1 MKIKFKKFKLEDV
14 PLYYKW
20 CDKPYI
26 KKLWFKEGYE
36 PKEAILD
43 KIKGNGISYPFI
55 IKLNNKSIGYIQFWD
70 CIFPTEIFP
79 NEKEGTYGVD
89 LFIGE
94 EECLNR
100 GIGTATMKAFVKKV
114 FCEVDANKIVIDPS
128 ETNKRAIKCYEK
140 IGFIFTR
147 KAFDGTEIL
156 HIMEIKKENF
166 IKNRRS

>member
-1 MKIKFKKFKLEDV
+1 MKIEFKNFALDDV

-26 KKLWFKEGYE
+26 KELWFKEGYE

-55 IKLNNKSIGYIQFWD
+55 IKLNNESIGYIQFWD
-70 CIFPTEIFP
+70 CTCSTEIFP
-79 NEKEGTYGVD
+79 NEKKGTYGVD

-94 EECLNR
+94 ERYLNH
-100 GIGTATMKAFVKKV
+100 GIGTIIMKAFIKKL
-114 FCEVDANKIVIDPS
+114 FNEIDADKIVIDPS

-140 IGFIFTR
+140 VGFTFAR
-147 KAFDGTEIL
+147 KAFDGVEGL
-156 HIMEIKKENF
+156 HIMEIKKEDF
-166 IKNRRS
+166 TTNRCT